1 MRLIFKA
8 SVLLGRIIVHHNN
21 LHPPSDQEQRATDFA
36 CLENALARFCLVAP
50 QPLSST
56 RQVFP
61 PDLLQVI
68 WLNFLLHT
76 CTVLLY
82 HPTSTNPTPSSI
94 AGNNSP
100 KDCPGFLRCLNA
112 MRSTL
117 RMIKEASNYSIQ
129 SLLNP
134 LVVPTYFL
142 CSRFL
147 AISWLESKDQA
158 QRDDIDLILML
169 LDRVAD
175 SWGPLAAKYR
185 TSVLHDLGK
194 TVEAARRMR
203 VGTGSY
209 IGSECA

>member
-1 MRLIFKA
+1 
-8 SVLLGRIIVHHNN
+8 
-21 LHPPSDQEQRATDFA
+21 
-36 CLENALARFCLVAP
+36 
-50 QPLSST
+50 
-56 RQVFP
+56 
-61 PDLLQVI
+61 
-68 WLNFLLHT
+68 
-76 CTVLLY
+76 
-82 HPTSTNPTPSSI
+82 
-94 AGNNSP
+94 
-100 KDCPGFLRCLNA
+100 

-134 LVVPTYFL
+134 LLVPTYFL

-147 AISWLESKDQA
+147 TISWLESKDQA
-158 QRDDIDLILML
+158 VRDDIDLILML

-194 TVEAARRMR
+194 TVEAGRRMR

-209 IGSECA
+209 IGSGSA